1 MAASLENT
9 LISVWRQSLIEGS
22 KAVTVDGR
30 SFPIRKTSRSKLR
43 EVDFEFDGQMLR
55 GLEQNP
61 KTASRWAHLA
71 REGNKVMQFLSRR
84 QVHRRCCRRRGAVLR
99 EDRSRIISTPKES
112 RVTTKRTCSRLQSFT
127 NLTVECYS
135 GRKAD
140 ERPIRFRIEGRQY
153 EVKAV
158 VDQWYEPDSISYKV
172 KADDENFYILRHE
185 TSKPSG
191 TWDLVSFRR
200 SGNEG

>member
-1 MAASLENT
+1 M
-9 LISVWRQSLIEGS
+9 
-22 KAVTVDGR
+22 
-30 SFPIRKTSRSKLR
+30 
-43 EVDFEFDGQMLR
+43 
-55 GLEQNP
+55 
-61 KTASRWAHLA
+61 
-71 REGNKVMQFLSRR
+71 
-84 QVHRRCCRRRGAVLR
+84 
-99 EDRSRIISTPKES
+99 
-112 RVTTKRTCSRLQSFT
+112 

-153 EVKAV
+153 EVEAV